1 MKEFL
6 NILLYFGVGFLE
18 MFLATQ
24 RTYWISKGRSSAAAL
39 LVFFE
44 NFIALFVIYQIAN
57 NLYGHW
63 PIFVAYAI
71 GNSLGTFLNLEGNKG
86 FPPRLRLFKAKRA
99 TSKAKLAA
107 EASSPQPASI

>member
-1 MKEFL
+1 MQELL

-44 NFIALFVIYQIAN
+44 NFIALYVIYQIAN

-63 PIFVAYAI
+63 PIFIAYAT
-71 GNSLGTFLNLEGNKG
+71 GNALGTFINLEGKRG
-86 FPPRLRLFKAKRA
+86 LKPLLRLFEAKK
-99 TSKAKLAA
+99 SQAKPAVS
-107 EASSPQPASI
+107 EA